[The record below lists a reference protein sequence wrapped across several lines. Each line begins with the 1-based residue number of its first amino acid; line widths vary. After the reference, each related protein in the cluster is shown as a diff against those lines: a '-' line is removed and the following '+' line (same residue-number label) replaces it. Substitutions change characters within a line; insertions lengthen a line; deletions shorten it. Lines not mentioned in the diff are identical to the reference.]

1 MNNVLELKNRRII
14 ASQHIK
20 LGQKNKMGQ
29 TYTDVNDIF
38 YEAEQTANFMTGSE
52 VIRAAVKVASVGTSV
67 AYPITPQSEAA
78 ALIGELYAE
87 GYVDEYFR
95 GESEFAVM
103 GQCAG
108 ATFGGHR
115 VFTTTAGPGTLRA
128 MENFPMWA
136 GSRLPIQVCVTCRGI
151 NSPLSIQPDTLEMHY
166 LLETGMLVWHAE
178 TAQDLFDYIL
188 KGFIVAEQP
197 DVHVPIAVCC
207 DGFFVTH
214 TKDTVDLPPEDL
226 CLTPYDPYRNPQPV
240 MDMETAPIRMMRDPF
255 VMKSNYISYAT
266 HASWQQEVKAAV
278 ERSRKHTIPLLDGLI
293 DEQNTDRE
301 ILIVGS
307 GTAVSQSREAIRL
320 LEAEGIKVGLVKIK
334 TIRPFPYEEI
344 RRATKNAKH
353 IFVPEFNVAGWLA
366 REIKA
371 NIPDNERV
379 YVGPH
384 VAGGMTMPSEVI
396 VEEIKKHLGMEIAFR
411 GTLG

>member
-1 MNNVLELKNRRII
+1 M
-14 ASQHIK
+14 
-20 LGQKNKMGQ
+20 
-29 TYTDVNDIF
+29 
-38 YEAEQTANFMTGSE
+38 
-52 VIRAAVKVASVGTSV
+52 
-67 AYPITPQSEAA
+67 
-78 ALIGELYAE
+78 
-87 GYVDEYFR
+87 
-95 GESEFAVM
+95 
-103 GQCAG
+103 
-108 ATFGGHR
+108 
-115 VFTTTAGPGTLRA
+115 
-128 MENFPMWA
+128 
-136 GSRLPIQVCVTCRGI
+136 
-151 NSPLSIQPDTLEMHY
+151 
-166 LLETGMLVWHAE
+166 
-178 TAQDLFDYIL
+178 
-188 KGFIVAEQP
+188 
-197 DVHVPIAVCC
+197 
-207 DGFFVTH
+207 
-214 TKDTVDLPPEDL
+214 
-226 CLTPYDPYRNPQPV
+226 
-240 MDMETAPIRMMRDPF
+240 
-255 VMKSNYISYAT
+255 
-266 HASWQQEVKAAV
+266 
-278 ERSRKHTIPLLDGLI
+278 I